1 MSKSILLAVSGS
13 ISAYKAADLTNR
25 LTKLGYDVHV
35 LMTKAATDFI
45 TPLTLQVLSKNTV
58 HFDVMSEEDPK
69 SVNHI
74 ELAKKA
80 DLFILAPVSANTLA
94 KLAHGLA
101 DNMVTATALALPAET
116 PKLIAPAMNT
126 KMYENP
132 LTQRNLSIL
141 KEVGY
146 EEIEPRSSLLACG
159 DLGRGALAEL
169 DTIIEHIEK
178 RLQFYPHQD
187 TCKFV

>member
-1 MSKSILLAVSGS
+1 
-13 ISAYKAADLTNR
+13 
-25 LTKLGYDVHV
+25 
-35 LMTKAATDFI
+35 
-45 TPLTLQVLSKNTV
+45 
-58 HFDVMSEEDPK
+58 
-69 SVNHI
+69 
-74 ELAKKA
+74 
-80 DLFILAPVSANTLA
+80 
-94 KLAHGLA
+94 
-101 DNMVTATALALPAET
+101 MVTATALALPAET

-169 DTIIEHIEK
+169 DTIIEHIENVYNFTLVK
-178 RLQFYPHQD
+178 TPVNLYNVLGFQNRSQ
-187 TCKFV
+187 KVIS

>member
-1 MSKSILLAVSGS
+1 MTKRILLAVSGC
-13 ISAYKAADLTNR
+13 ISAYKAANLTNQ

-45 TPLTLQVLSKNTV
+45 TPLTLQVLSKNAV
-58 HFDVMSEEDPK
+58 HLDVMTEENPK

-80 DLFILAPVSANTLA
+80 GLFVLAPASANTLA
-94 KLAHGLA
+94 KLANGLA
-101 DNMVTATALALPAET
+101 DNMVTAIALALPAET

-126 KMYENP
+126 NMYENP
-132 LTQRNLSIL
+132 LTQRNLATL

-159 DLGRGALAEL
+159 DIGCGALAEL
-169 DTIIEHIEK
+169 DTIIERIEK
-178 RLQFYPHQD
+178 SL
-187 TCKFV
+187 

>member
-1 MSKSILLAVSGS
+1 
-13 ISAYKAADLTNR
+13 
-25 LTKLGYDVHV
+25 
-35 LMTKAATDFI
+35 MT
-45 TPLTLQVLSKNTV
+45 
-58 HFDVMSEEDPK
+58 EENPK

-80 DLFILAPVSANTLA
+80 DLFVLAPASANTLA
-94 KLAHGLA
+94 KLANGLA
-101 DNMVTATALALPAET
+101 DNMVTAIALALPAET

-132 LTQRNLSIL
+132 LTQRNLATL

-159 DLGRGALAEL
+159 DIGCGALAEL
-169 DTIIEHIEK
+169 DTIIERIEK
-178 RLQFYPHQD
+178 SL
-187 TCKFV
+187 

>member
-1 MSKSILLAVSGS
+1 M
-13 ISAYKAADLTNR
+13 AYCFT
-25 LTKLGYDVHV
+25 
-35 LMTKAATDFI
+35 
-45 TPLTLQVLSKNTV
+45 
-58 HFDVMSEEDPK
+58 
-69 SVNHI
+69 
-74 ELAKKA
+74 KKA
-80 DLFILAPVSANTLA
+80 DLFILAPASANTLA

-178 RLQFYPHQD
+178 RQSD
-187 TCKFV
+187 KS